1 MSATSQLGADERR
14 ELERLRA
21 EVAALRTEQAAG
33 VAAPAR
39 RRHPGRLRN
48 VGATLVVILGCI
60 LAPLS
65 VVSTWLATQ
74 VTDTDAYVQTVAPVI
89 DNPGLQKA
97 MADQITAAV
106 FDALDV
112 QGVTTQALTAV
123 AGQTDLP
130 APLKAKVEG
139 LAAPITSGV
148 QGFLTTQVNTVVA
161 SPQFAQVWV
170 EANRAA
176 HQALVNLLTGKQ
188 GGAVQVSNGTVSVDL
203 APFIDLVKTRLV
215 DRGITIAGQIPEI
228 HKSFVIYQ
236 SDTLAQNVAAA
247 QTAFSVLSTLGT
259 ALPIVTLV
267 VLAAGVFLAPRH
279 RRALVGVGLGVAA
292 SMIVLALA
300 IMFVRSVYLGA
311 VNPDVLPRGAAAAV
325 FDTLVR
331 FLRTGLRTVFVV
343 AVIVTALAYLTG
355 PSAAAVGLRR
365 ALASGTDRIRRLRG
379 TPGGLAGERVGGPLA
394 TYRHVIRVV
403 VVALAALVILLLDR
417 PTPGAVLLVVVIAGL
432 LLVIAEVFSNP
443 PAQPAMAEA
452 STGAAAG
459 QAGATGAAE
468 ETGPTGGT
476 ASAEA
481 AGPAEGTDGPPN
493 AEGTDGPPRGG
504 PDRSSTTPTRP
515 PPSD

>member
-1 MSATSQLGADERR
+1 MSATPQLGADERR

-21 EVAALRTEQAAG
+21 EVAALRTEQATA

-48 VGATLVVILGCI
+48 IGATLVIILGCI

-74 VTDTDAYVQTVAPVI
+74 VTDTDAYVETVAPVI

-106 FDALDV
+106 ITALDV
-112 QGVTTQALTAV
+112 EVVTTQALSAV

-139 LAAPITSGV
+139 LAGPITSGV
-148 QGFLTTQVNTVVA
+148 QGFLTTQVNDVVA
-161 SPQFAQVWV
+161 SPQFAQVWA

-188 GGAVQVSNGTVSVDL
+188 DGAVQVKDGTVSVDL

-215 DRGITIAGQIPEI
+215 DRGITIAAQIPEI
-228 HKSFVIYQ
+228 HKAFVIYQ

-267 VLAAGVFLAPRH
+267 VLAAGVLLAPRH

-292 SMIVLALA
+292 SMLVLALA
-300 IMFVRSVYLGA
+300 IMFVRAVYLGA
-311 VNPDVLPRGAAAAV
+311 VNPDVLPRDAAAAV
-325 FDTLVR
+325 FDTLAR
-331 FLRTGLRTVFVV
+331 FLRTALRTAFVV
-343 AVIVTALAYLTG
+343 AVVVTALAYLTG

-365 ALASGTDRIRRLRG
+365 GLASGTDRIRRLRSA
-379 TPGGLAGERVGGPLA
+379 PGGLAGERVGAALA

-403 VVALAALVILLLDR
+403 VVALAALVVLLLDR
-417 PTPGAVLLVVVIAGL
+417 PTPGAVLLVVVVAGL
-432 LLVIAEVFSNP
+432 VLVVAEVFSNAP
-443 PAQPAMAEA
+443 TQPAMAA
-452 STGAAAG
+452 RTTTGTQAG
-459 QAGATGAAE
+459 QAGGTGEVEATDPAGVTASAGA
-468 ETGPTGGT
+468 TGPT
-476 ASAEA
+476 
-481 AGPAEGTDGPPN
+481 EGAD
-493 AEGTDGPPRGG
+493 EPPREG
-504 PDRSSTTPTRP
+504 PEPASTAPTRP
-515 PPSD
+515 TPSD